1 MLGVRLG
8 PLRVVVRPVQG
19 SHPLMGSRGQLM
31 CERRLIRRVAPTAP
45 LPTRTECV
53 VARRDRTL
61 AAWHTLRGGGSG
73 VHPDLSDAHQHPAYA
88 VPDCLP
94 GFTPSAS
101 LELAPVERGH
111 RATGLRAAAGHRL
124 RRLV

>member
-31 CERRLIRRVAPTAP
+31 CERRLIWRVAPTAP

-61 AAWHTLRGGGSG
+61 AAWHPSG
-73 VHPDLSDAHQHPAYA
+73 VVDPVNTRTCQTVTNTLPTLFRTACPASPRVHPS
-88 VPDCLP
+88 
-94 GFTPSAS
+94 
-101 LELAPVERGH
+101 
-111 RATGLRAAAGHRL
+111 
-124 RRLV
+124 